1 MSDVS
6 DHDKGGKASFDHV
19 YNEADP
25 RDYFRTLGDLD
36 YRAPADGAR
45 VFPRLV
51 ERQREQLGREDLVVL
66 DLACSYGVNAA
77 LLNHDLTLD
86 DLYARYRSP
95 EVASLS
101 TEELVLADRE
111 FYDEHRRPD
120 TVRVLGQDV
129 ADRAVAYAQR
139 VGLHW
144 QSSSE
149 NLEEVDPS
157 DALAEALAQVNL
169 IIVTGGVGYISERTF
184 DRVLKCV
191 GGDDGCWV
199 AAFVLRWIE
208 YDRIA
213 ELLATYGLETEKL
226 AGHVFRQRRF
236 ADDAE
241 RDFALKELRRIGVDP
256 GGVFEGWYL
265 SEFYLSRP
273 KGQNHPPADELL
285 SGVLPDAER

>member
-1 MSDVS
+1 MPDVS
-6 DHDKGGKASFDHV
+6 DHDKSGKASFDHV
-19 YNEADP
+19 YDEADP
-25 RDYFRTLGDLD
+25 RDYFKTLGDLG
-36 YRAPADGAR
+36 YQAPAHGAR

-95 EVASLS
+95 ELASLS
-101 TEELVLADRE
+101 PDELVLADRE
-111 FYDEHRRPD
+111 FYDEYRRPD
-120 TVRVLGQDV
+120 AVRVLGQDV
-129 ADRAVAYAQR
+129 ADMAVAYAQR

-149 NLEEVDPS
+149 NLEEDDPT

-169 IIVTGGVGYISERTF
+169 ITVTGGVGYISERTF
-184 DRVLKCV
+184 ERVLRCV
-191 GGDDGCWV
+191 GAEDGCWV
-199 AAFVLRWIE
+199 AAFTLRWIG

-213 ELLATYGLETEKL
+213 ELFATYGLETEKL
-226 AGHVFRQRRF
+226 AGHVFPQRRF
-236 ADDAE
+236 ADQAE
-241 RDFALKELRRIGVDP
+241 RDFALKELRRIGVDA
-256 GGVFEGWYL
+256 GGKSEDWHL

-273 KGQNHPPADELL
+273 KGQNHPPVDELL

>member
-1 MSDVS
+1 MSDAS
-6 DHDKGGKASFDHV
+6 DHDKIGKASFDHV

-25 RDYFRTLGDLD
+25 RDYFRTLGDLE
-36 YRAPADGAR
+36 YQAPAYGAQ

-95 EVASLS
+95 ELASLS
-101 TEELVLADRE
+101 TEELVVADRE

-120 TVRVLGQDV
+120 TVPVLGQDV

-144 QSSSE
+144 QSTSE
-149 NLEEVDPS
+149 NLEEEDPS

-169 IIVTGGVGYISERTF
+169 ITVTGGVGYISERTF

-191 GGDDGCWV
+191 GSGDGCWV

-208 YDRIA
+208 YAPIA
-213 ELLATYGLETEKL
+213 EICATYGLETEKL
-226 AGHVFRQRRF
+226 AGHVFPQRRF

-241 RDFALKELRRIGVDP
+241 RNFALKELRRIGVEP
-256 GGVFEGWYL
+256 GEVYEGWYL

-273 KGQNHPPADELL
+273 NGQNHPPVDELL
-285 SGVLPDAER
+285 SGVLADAER

>member
-1 MSDVS
+1 MSDGS

-25 RDYFRTLGDLD
+25 RDYFTTLGDLE
-36 YRAPADGAR
+36 YQAPAHGAR

-51 ERQREQLGREDLVVL
+51 ERQREQLGRDDLVVL

-95 EVASLS
+95 ELASLS
-101 TEELVLADRE
+101 TDELVLADRE
-111 FYDEHRRPD
+111 FFDEHRRPD

-144 QSSSE
+144 QSTSE
-149 NLEEVDPS
+149 NLEEDDPS
-157 DALAEALAQVNL
+157 DALAEALSQVDL
-169 IIVTGGVGYISERTF
+169 ITVTGGVGYISERTF

-191 GGDDGCWV
+191 GADDGCWV
-199 AAFVLRWIE
+199 ASFALRWIE
-208 YDRIA
+208 YDQLA
-213 ELLATYGLETEKL
+213 ELFAAYGLETEKL
-226 AGHVFRQRRF
+226 AGHLFPQRRF

-241 RDFALKELRRIGVDP
+241 RDFALKEHRRIGVES
-256 GGVFEGWYL
+256 GGKFEGWYL

-273 KGQNHPPADELL
+273 KGQNHPPVDELL
-285 SGVLPDAER
+285 SGVLPAAER

>member
-6 DHDKGGKASFDHV
+6 DHDKSGKASFDHV

-25 RDYFRTLGDLD
+25 RAYFKTLGDLE
-36 YRAPADGAR
+36 YQAPAHGAR
-45 VFPRLV
+45 IFRRLV

-86 DLYARYRSP
+86 ALYARYRSP
-95 EVASLS
+95 ELASLS

-129 ADRAVAYAQR
+129 ADRAVTYAQR

-144 QSSSE
+144 QSTSE
-149 NLEEVDPS
+149 NLEEDDPS
-157 DALAEALAQVNL
+157 NALAEALAQVNL
-169 IIVTGGVGYISERTF
+169 ITVTGGVGYVSERTF

-191 GGDDGCWV
+191 GGDDACWV

-208 YDRIA
+208 YDPIA
-213 ELLATYGLETEKL
+213 EVFVTYGLETERL
-226 AGHVFRQRRF
+226 AGHVFPQRQF
-236 ADDAE
+236 ADDTE
-241 RDFALKELRRIGVDP
+241 RDFALKELSRIGVDP
-256 GGVFEGWYL
+256 GGMFEGWYL

-273 KGQNHPPADELL
+273 KGQNHPPVDELL

>member
-6 DHDKGGKASFDHV
+6 DHDKSGKASFDHV

-25 RDYFRTLGDLD
+25 RAYFKTLGDLE
-36 YRAPADGAR
+36 YQAPAHGAPIFRR
-45 VFPRLV
+45 VV
-51 ERQREQLGREDLVVL
+51 ERQREQLGQEDLLVL

-86 DLYARYRSP
+86 DLYTRYRSP
-95 EVASLS
+95 ELASLS

-129 ADRAVAYAQR
+129 ADRAVSYAQR

-144 QSSSE
+144 QSTSE
-149 NLEEVDPS
+149 NLEEDDPS

-169 IIVTGGVGYISERTF
+169 ITVTGGVGYVSEHTF

-191 GGDDGCWV
+191 GADDGCWA

-208 YDRIA
+208 YHLIT
-213 ELLATYGLETEKL
+213 EVFATYGLETEKL
-226 AGHVFRQRRF
+226 AGHVFPQRRF

-256 GGVFEGWYL
+256 GGMFEGWYL

-273 KGQNHPPADELL
+273 KGQNHPPVDELL
-285 SGVLPDAER
+285 SGVLPDADR